1 MERKKSKLS
10 AIQGKALALYNHYES
25 KEENPEVLEAWQEL
39 IDMLENEGKLR
50 HEILDELS
58 RVIGK
63 I

>member
-1 MERKKSKLS
+1 MRERENKSKLS
-10 AIQGKALALYNHYES
+10 AIQGKVLAL
-25 KEENPEVLEAWQEL
+25 NPEVLEAWQEL